1 MNQKIG
7 MLFVFFSL
15 INLVTAL
22 RISSLSR
29 YHLKSQGKTDP
40 ENKKD
45 GKSDKEESEEARKL
59 RESEEARK
67 LRESEEARKLVIRQA
82 MEKIENLQMK
92 LQKRTKDAA
101 SEAEKNIEKLQ
112 KKANELH
119 IEIQRERSYIEIK
132 KSSTKEGSINASLK
146 QNEDLLA

>member
-45 GKSDKEESEEARKL
+45 GKSDKE
-59 RESEEARK
+59 ESEEARK